1 MSLAESMMSTHVW
14 GALRVMK
21 AALPVFRAQKSG
33 TIVNMSSFSGRIG
46 VPGNGLYCLC
56 KYALE
61 GMSESCQA
69 EVAPF
74 NIRVIVL
81 QPGAFRT
88 PIIGKAGTGANDYS
102 HIGRHYMDT
111 AVGSTINFTNNLGNR
126 QEELVGGDP
135 AKLAKRVVELVDK
148 KGYGKGL
155 ENVLYVPLGPDSVS
169 LMEKNMQKLAGEF
182 ELTRHIAQST
192 NFDGHSGAGATGL

>member
-1 MSLAESMMSTHVW
+1 MELAESMMNVHVW
-14 GALRVMK
+14 GPLRVMK
-21 AALPVFRAQKSG
+21 AALPIFRAQRSG

-56 KYALE
+56 KHALE

-88 PIIGKAGTGANDYS
+88 TIIEKARASSEDTTKIGK
-102 HIGRHYMDT
+102 HYLDT
-111 AVGSTINFTNNLGNR
+111 AVGDTIKFTNNLGNR
-126 QEELVGGDP
+126 LEEVVGGDP
-135 AKLAKRVVELVDK
+135 KKLGERAVDLVEQ
-148 KGYGKGL
+148 KGTGEGL
-155 ENVLYVPLGPDSVS
+155 AGVLYVPLGPDSVS
-169 LMEKNMQKLAGEF
+169 LIENKMKRQAKEF
-182 ELTRHIAQST
+182 ELTRAIAQST
-192 NFDGHSGAGATGL
+192 NFDGFTGAGAAEL